1 VLFDDSYTIPAKQG
15 HALYKDRGS
24 KFFAYSYP
32 VFSDEDIK
40 TCLDDLKKQYPD
52 ASHHCYAWVLH
63 PDKSA
68 QRANDDGEPNNTAG
82 KPILRQILSKG
93 LTNVLVVVVR
103 YFGGTLLGAGGLINA
118 YGDAA
123 KLALDDAGTEEK
135 LIEGLF
141 EAEYDYGVE
150 NDIFRFL
157 RTLGANISSIDK
169 QQKAKIQFT
178 VRKTKVEEVNNLW
191 HDFRNFELKFIGYK

>member
-93 LTNVLVVVVR
+93 LTNALVVVVR